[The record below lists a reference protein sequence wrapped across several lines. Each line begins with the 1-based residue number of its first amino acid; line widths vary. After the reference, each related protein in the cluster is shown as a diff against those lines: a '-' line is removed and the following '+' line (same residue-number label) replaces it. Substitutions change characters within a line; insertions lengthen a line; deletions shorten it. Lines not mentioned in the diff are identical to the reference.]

1 MPAGVRVVLPGKQT
15 LLTGIVASSAP
26 SPCLNRMRNTTSV
39 FSVKCDAGAHGSQR
53 SSFLSEEHL
62 NFVKANSVGRRCTI
76 GFRTHCR
83 FNLMDTVASAVA
95 SGNQRRVIRLR
106 ARLLPTPKLWRD
118 KTARQACDE

>member
-1 MPAGVRVVLPGKQT
+1 M
-15 LLTGIVASSAP
+15 GIVPSFASNPYLS
-26 SPCLNRMRNTTSV
+26 RMRNTTSV
-39 FSVKCDAGAHGSQR
+39 FLVERDAGAHGSQR

-62 NFVKANSVGRRCTI
+62 NFVKANTVGRRCTI

-83 FNLMDTVASAVA
+83 FNLIDTVASAVA